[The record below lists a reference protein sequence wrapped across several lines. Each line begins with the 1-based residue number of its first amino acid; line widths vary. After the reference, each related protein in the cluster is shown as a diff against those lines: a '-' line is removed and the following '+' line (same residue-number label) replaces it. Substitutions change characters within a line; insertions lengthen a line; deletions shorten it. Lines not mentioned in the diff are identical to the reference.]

1 MSGIVIRPTF
11 NYKNDITKPVRA
23 GGVILYKRINNDIFI
38 LLIKKIIGETDRYED
53 IGGKTDIIDKD
64 EFDTISRETQEET
77 NCIINQKIIK
87 NQIINSNKSIYSFK
101 SKYLLYFIKANKY
114 EKKLTTEQFG
124 FTENHDSIERTVHWV
139 NIKLI
144 IENKINLHPRLKL
157 MGDELKDM
165 FSLI

>member
-11 NYKNDITKPVRA
+11 NYKNEITKPVRA
-23 GGVILYKRINNDIFI
+23 GGVILYKRTNNDIFI
-38 LLIKKIIGETDRYED
+38 LLIKKNGERYED
-53 IGGKTDIIDKD
+53 IGGKTDMVDKD
-64 EFDTISRETQEET
+64 EFDTISREVQEET
-77 NCIINQKIIK
+77 NSIINQKIIK

-124 FTENHDSIERTVHWV
+124 TSENHDSIERTIHWI
-139 NIKLI
+139 NIKMI

-157 MGDELKDM
+157 MGDELKVV
-165 FSLI
+165 FGLI